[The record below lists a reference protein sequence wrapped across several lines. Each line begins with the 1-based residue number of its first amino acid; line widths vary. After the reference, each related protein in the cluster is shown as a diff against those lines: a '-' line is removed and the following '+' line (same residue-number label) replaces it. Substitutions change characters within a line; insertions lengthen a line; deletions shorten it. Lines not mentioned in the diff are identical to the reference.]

1 MKTFSEKGFSLRN
14 ISDEIRNPRI
24 KIKATIGI
32 QIKHDLI
39 HEDYEKEFVVN
50 SLPDEKS
57 EGGGCSVTPDDGFV
71 VETLFNI
78 TCVGWND
85 EDKPLKYEYHYNTS
99 AGIVINYPKAI
110 NNMLSTHLPAGDRAK
125 DFELLVGIIVQDKL
139 GDKRTSKIRVKV
151 RQ

>member
-1 MKTFSEKGFSLRN
+1 MEDKHFFVVHTF
-14 ISDEIRNPRI
+14 ISDETRNPRI

-57 EGGGCSVTPDDGFV
+57 EGGGCSVTPDDGFA

-125 DFELLVGIIVQDKL
+125 DFELLVGIIVKDKL